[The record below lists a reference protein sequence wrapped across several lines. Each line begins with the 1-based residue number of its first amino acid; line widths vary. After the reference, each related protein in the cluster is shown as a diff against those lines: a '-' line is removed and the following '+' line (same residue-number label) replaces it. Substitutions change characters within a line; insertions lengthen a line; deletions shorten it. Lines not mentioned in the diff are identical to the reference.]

1 MKKTSLLLSVALC
14 TPAIAS
20 DKFEGALKSFLGD
33 PEFEIQQVFRGGRF
47 PNLAVA
53 TDGTVLAVFGK
64 DGVSLKRS
72 EDGGKTWDEAIVIA
86 KSGFMGGGV
95 TVDEG
100 TGDILAFIEQ
110 HHPPATLTVY
120 RSKDHGKTW
129 AAQSDTVIKPDSEG
143 HVPSMHMNDHG
154 ITLRHGDKKGRLVR
168 PSRWYGKRNDRN
180 EWPTHYTNSIFS
192 DDGGQSWQASEPFP
206 EMGTGEACIV
216 ELSDGTLYYNSRVHW
231 DKRPKFN
238 RR

>member
-14 TPAIAS
+14 APAIAS

-33 PEFEIQQVFRGGRF
+33 PEFEIQQVFKGGRF

-120 RSKDHGKTW
+120 RSKDHGK
-129 AAQSDTVIKPDSEG
+129 D
-143 HVPSMHMNDHG
+143 
-154 ITLRHGDKKGRLVR
+154 LGRA
-168 PSRWYGKRNDRN
+168 
-180 EWPTHYTNSIFS
+180 E
-192 DDGGQSWQASEPFP
+192 
-206 EMGTGEACIV
+206 
-216 ELSDGTLYYNSRVHW
+216 
-231 DKRPKFN
+231 
-238 RR
+238 